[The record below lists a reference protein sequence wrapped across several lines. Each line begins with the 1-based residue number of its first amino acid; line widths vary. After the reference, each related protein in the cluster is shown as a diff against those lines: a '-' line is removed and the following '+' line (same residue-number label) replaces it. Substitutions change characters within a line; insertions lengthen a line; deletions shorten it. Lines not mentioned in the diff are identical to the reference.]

1 MIGQINLINNIN
13 NLVDTNKLPHFII
26 VSGCKGQGKS
36 TIIQYISDK
45 LGATLINIEPKID
58 YIRNLKELALKSSTL
73 VLFSINNADE
83 LSNQASNSLLKI
95 AEECPQNVYI
105 ILELNDINNT
115 LETIRS
121 RCQEFK
127 MENYTKEE
135 LKRLIDLTHEPL
147 GETEDILLDICQNK
161 YQIDLMIKYG
171 VKEFYK
177 FVEKV
182 VDNIYKVQSANAF
195 KLEEK
200 LDIKGDG
207 NGYDLDLF
215 FNTFNNIC
223 FDKAWEIVGI
233 DSKQEE
239 HNKYINSI
247 IKTTE
252 YKNKLNI
259 KGINKLS
266 LLDNWIIAIRKIWR

>member
-1 MIGQINLINNIN
+1 MI
-13 NLVDTNKLPHFII
+13 
-26 VSGCKGQGKS
+26 
-36 TIIQYISDK
+36 
-45 LGATLINIEPKID
+45 
-58 YIRNLKELALKSSTL
+58 ELAYKCTQKMIF
-73 VLFSINNADE
+73 VIKNGDNMSINA
-83 LSNQASNSLLKI
+83 QNSLLKVI
-95 AEECPQNVYI
+95 EEPPNNCYI
-105 ILELNDINNT
+105 VLELNDINNT

-127 MENYTKEE
+127 MENYTQKEIDYMIDNIT
-135 LKRLIDLTHEPL
+135 LIKGYPMTLQEKS
-147 GETEDILLDICQNK
+147 ILDNIAKNY
-161 YQIDLMIKYG
+161 YQIELLIKYG
-171 VKEFYK
+171 IEKFYQ

-215 FNTFNNIC
+215 FQTFNYIC
-223 FDKAWEIVGI
+223 FNRAWEIVGI
-233 DSKQEE
+233 DNKQEE

-247 IKTTE
+247 IKTTQ

-259 KGINKLS
+259 KGINKMRNFRP
-266 LLDNWIIAIRKIWR
+266 DGY